1 MLALPTGPPRV
12 SILLTLTQ
20 SSTSFKSMVRQLSS
34 LPLKALNSPAAQK
47 CGRLIPQS
55 LSRKRMAFCVSTS
68 REPPPRLPR
77 SVLARL
83 PMSVSNSS
91 KTQTKHMLVR
101 LKEKPPGLPD
111 PSKRKKKKKKRRK
124 TTRRTLMTKTPRR
137 RKKRKPS
144 LRAGL
149 LRFLTPAISKKTS
162 PFSANLHAILL
173 KESKSALKSTI
184 TSHLWPLVALRLRVR
199 P

>member
-55 LSRKRMAFCVSTS
+55 LSRKRMAFCVSSS

-101 LKEKPPGLPD
+101 LKEKPAGLPD
-111 PSKRKKKKKKRRK
+111 PSKRKKKRRK

-162 PFSANLHAILL
+162 PFSANLHAKLL
-173 KESKSALKSTI
+173 MESKTAMKSTI
-184 TSHLWPLVALRLRVR
+184 TSHLVALRLRVR